1 MHTRL
6 ILLVVFLLQFMPSI
20 SYANQNEWMFKGISG
35 VDVFGKYDPNV
46 ISVFNDTYNRVRM
59 NVSQDKITINDDL
72 LGQLCFAKYVEIK
85 RTPLSYF
92 MAENT
97 VELYSQLL
105 KHENRSF
112 PEEFSVITTIYS
124 GEGCQAPY
132 REILKINDEL
142 IVIEKGYMLFFT
154 EVTSESDA
162 NNTTSKPDVFA
173 TYCDD
178 LNPGKEF
185 DGSSEY
191 MCKFEGVGLE
201 QAYKKITS
209 ISYVGRNFFKHE
221 LPVADVK
228 YSIKEKTVT
237 YHRTENTLN
246 ILVDSENE
254 SFNYVFTVHH
264 SGTTVKI
271 TDETQY

>member
-1 MHTRL
+1 ML
-6 ILLVVFLLQFMPSI
+6 FLLQFMP
-20 SYANQNEWMFKGISG
+20 GISLAKQIEWNFKSVSN
-35 VDVFGKYDPNV
+35 VDVFGKHDSDIIGV
-46 ISVFNDTYNRVRM
+46 INETYSKVTIAINQ
-59 NVSQDKITINDDL
+59 NNITISDGS
-72 LGQLCFAKYVEIK
+72 LGQVCSAKYIELQK
-85 RTPLSYF
+85 TPLSYF
-92 MAENT
+92 MSRNT

-112 PEEFSVITTIYS
+112 SEKISVITS
-124 GEGCQAPY
+124 RVPGEECQTPY
-132 REILKINDEL
+132 QEIIKIKDEL

-154 EVTSESDA
+154 
-162 NNTTSKPDVFA
+162 TTSDSATESAKANPDTFS
-173 TYCDD
+173 TYCHD

-191 MCKFEGVGLE
+191 MCKFEGMDLE
-201 QAYKKITS
+201 PAYKKIAS
-209 ISYVGRNFFKHE
+209 LSYVGRDYFKDE

-254 SFNYVFTVHH
+254 SFNYVFTVHP

-271 TDETQY
+271 TNETQY